1 MAYKRGDQIAIYT
14 SSFLPAKVMFHFT
27 LALARLVNRLIFRL
41 KIEGRERLRQVS
53 SALVVSNHTLVLDPG
68 IIAQVL
74 RPQRTSFTML
84 EETACIPL
92 LGTFVRLLGA
102 IPIPAGSGSVRI
114 LERTLRAGLHE
125 LPFVHVFPEGE
136 CYLWNQ
142 EIKEF
147 QPGAFYLACRLHLP
161 VVPVTT
167 VLHQRR
173 WLGRASFCFAGRRI
187 RIPPQVTV
195 VVGEPVY
202 PDGTAVRSLKREA
215 MEMSR
220 EIRSV
225 MQRAIDRQGG
235 SKNISRGRMARLA
248 LQQAQPGGRAGSTEQ
263 RDDCRIK
270 LAAGVP

>member
-1 MAYKRGDQIAIYT
+1 MAYKRGDQIAIYA
-14 SSFLPAKVMFHFT
+14 SSFLPAKMMFHLT
-27 LALARLVNRLIFRL
+27 LALVRLVNRLIFRL
-41 KIEGRERLRQVS
+41 KIEGRERLRQVR

-74 RPQRTSFTML
+74 RPQRTHFTML

-147 QPGAFYLACRLHLP
+147 QPGAFYLACRLRLP

-195 VVGEPVY
+195 VIGEPVY
-202 PDGTAVRSLKREA
+202 PDGTAERSLKREA

-220 EIRSV
+220 EIRCV
-225 MQRAIDRQGG
+225 MQRAIDQQGG
-235 SKNISRGRMARLA
+235 SKSISRGRMARLS
-248 LQQAQPGGRAGSTEQ
+248 LQQAQPGFRTGSAEQ
-263 RDDCRIK
+263 PDGCRVK
-270 LAAGVP
+270 LAAGSP

>member
-1 MAYKRGDQIAIYT
+1 MAYKRGDNIAAYGSTFI
-14 SSFLPAKVMFHFT
+14 PAKVMFHFT
-27 LALARLVNRLIFRL
+27 FLLVLLVNRLIFRL
-41 KIEGRERLRQVS
+41 RIEGRDQLQRVS

-74 RPQRTSFTML
+74 RPRRTYFTML
-84 EETACIPL
+84 EETACIPM

-114 LERTLRAGLHE
+114 LERTLRTGLQD

-147 QPGAFYLACRLHLP
+147 QPGAFYLACRLRLP

-173 WLGRASFCFAGRRI
+173 WLGRSSFYFAGRAI

-195 VVGEPVY
+195 VVGEPVL
-202 PDGTAVRSLKREA
+202 PNGTAGRCPKREA
-215 MEMSR
+215 TEMSR
-220 EIRSV
+220 KIRSV
-225 MQRAIDRQGG
+225 MQETIDQLGG
-235 SKNISRGRMARLA
+235 NKSISRGRMARLA
-248 LQQAQPGGRAGSTEQ
+248 LQQA
-263 RDDCRIK
+263 
-270 LAAGVP
+270 